1 MNLEINFRETGFESY
16 QTYAY
21 TLAVKKNFTSAKYQ
35 YYTVYHTTLFFPQ
48 FVNTGS
54 VRNGNSST
62 VLAIITMLVGFVH
75 VFVSKIYLKQFGTFC
90 YDIRRI
96 NITLL
101 FLQP

>member
-16 QTYAY
+16 QNYAY

-75 VFVSKIYLKQFGTFC
+75 VFVS
-90 YDIRRI
+90 
-96 NITLL
+96 
-101 FLQP
+101 